1 MLDLASYRMDQNS
14 LDAARAAM
22 EALALTARN
31 ECDAVVLRRRLAALD
46 GSAENAPIP
55 VTMSLPASAWS
66 STGSLSLC
74 LDSEAATVRDL
85 VATIDAASP
94 VLVAWGWND
103 GRHGIFQLDAGRTT
117 GRVSTTGRAG
127 RQVFFIRSLTRTSIT
142 PGAAVIE
149 AASK

>member
-1 MLDLASYRMDQNS
+1 
-14 LDAARAAM
+14 
-22 EALALTARN
+22 
-31 ECDAVVLRRRLAALD
+31 
-46 GSAENAPIP
+46 
-55 VTMSLPASAWS
+55 MSLPASAWS

-117 GRVSTTGRAG
+117 VRVSTTGRAG

-142 PGAAVIE
+142 PRAAGIE
-149 AASK
+149 AASKSWYPGL